1 MLIDVNIGGSIDGT
15 AGGDL
20 DELADQISLAERVG
34 CDAVWTTE
42 VGRDPFLP
50 LALAARHSKTLT
62 LGTAVAVAFA
72 RSPMTVAASA
82 NDLQAL
88 SSGRFILGLGSQVK
102 AHVTRRFGMPWSD
115 PAERMTE
122 FIQALRAIWACW
134 NEGADLK
141 FEGRY
146 YQHTLMTPMFSPPR
160 HAWGP
165 PPIMLAAVG
174 PRMNAVAGEVA
185 DGVLVHS
192 FMTERHLREV
202 TLPQIM
208 AGRDRAPA
216 NREHFTVSLPG
227 LVATGDT
234 DEDRSNALEAV
245 RSQIAF
251 YGATPAYRS
260 VLDLHGWGDL
270 HEDLHHLSV
279 AKRWT
284 EMTAIV
290 DDEVVDAFAAVGTPE
305 EAGATA
311 RKRFSGV
318 VDRFTLYAPYPMT
331 ESVRRAVVA
340 AARDD

>member
-15 AGGDL
+15 RGGDL
-20 DELADQISLAERVG
+20 EELENQVALAERVG
-34 CDAVWTTE
+34 CDAVWSTE

-50 LALAARHSKTLT
+50 LALAARQSRTLT

-72 RSPMTVAASA
+72 RNPMTVAASA

-102 AHVTRRFGMPWSD
+102 AHITRRFAMPWSD

-122 FIQALRAIWACW
+122 FIDALRAIWGCW
-134 NEGADLK
+134 NDGERLQ
-141 FEGRY
+141 FEGRFY
-146 YQHTLMTPMFSPPR
+146 RHTLMTPMFSPPPHR
-160 HAWGP
+160 WGAP
-165 PPIMLAAVG
+165 PVVLAAVG
-174 PRMNAVAGEVA
+174 PRMNAVAGESA
-185 DGVLVHS
+185 DGVIVHS

-202 TLPQIM
+202 TLPQVM
-208 AGRDRAPA
+208 AGRERAPSH
-216 NREHFTVSLPG
+216 REDFTVCFPG
-227 LVATGDT
+227 LVATGET
-234 DEDRSNALEAV
+234 EEEQRTALEAV

-270 HEDLHHLSV
+270 HEELHRLSV

-284 EMTAIV
+284 EMTALV
-290 DDEVVDAFAAVGTPE
+290 EDEVLEEFAALGSPS
-305 EAGATA
+305 EAGAIV

-331 ESVRRAVVA
+331 ETTRHALVA
-340 AARDD
+340 AARSD